1 MVVTLATRLSLLATL
16 LSVRAIRLHAPGDL
30 RLDEVPDPSPGE
42 DEVVVTVEAAGVCGS
57 DLHFF
62 DGTARTSM
70 LPITLGHEVAG
81 SLAASS
87 DTRVVVALATACG
100 VCDRCLEQRPNLCLR
115 VEVIGIHRDGGL
127 ADRIVVPAGSVIPV
141 PASVD
146 APQAAT
152 ATDAGST
159 ARHAVH
165 RRAGVER
172 GQRVAI
178 IGIGGLG
185 SYGVQMARNLGAM
198 VIAVDTSADALD
210 RATALGA
217 EAIVLAE
224 PGMSVGRAVKQATD
238 GGVDIAIEFVGAA
251 ATVDTAVKSLRPG
264 GRAVAVGVGP
274 EPLTTIP
281 PVLWSN
287 NEYTLTGSYG
297 SLPGD
302 TEAVLDDLATGRL
315 VAPPVRLVEMEDAVR
330 AITDAVDHGSAERIV
345 VTPQSA
351 VQ

>member
-1 MVVTLATRLSLLATL
+1 
-16 LSVRAIRLHAPGDL
+16 VRAIRLHAPGDL
-30 RLDEVPDPSPGE
+30 RLEDVPDPSPGE
-42 DEVVVTVEAAGVCGS
+42 DDVVVTVEAAGVCGS
-57 DLHFF
+57 DLHFV
-62 DGTARTSM
+62 DGTAKTST

-81 SLAASS
+81 SLAASP

-100 VCDRCLEQRPNLCLR
+100 VCDRCLEERPNLCVR

-127 ADRIVVPAGSVIPV
+127 ADRIVVPASSVIPV
-141 PASVD
+141 PEGVD

-165 RRAGVER
+165 RRAGVVA

-178 IGIGGLG
+178 VGVGGLG
-185 SYGVQMARNLGAM
+185 TYGLQMARNLGAT
-198 VIAVDTSADALD
+198 VIAVDASADALD

-217 EAIVLAE
+217 DEVVLAGQ
-224 PGMSVGRAVKQATD
+224 GMSVGRAVKDLTD

-251 ATVDTAVKSLRPG
+251 TTVDAAIKSLRPG
-264 GRAVAVGVGP
+264 GLAVAVGVGP

-287 NEYTLTGSYG
+287 NEYSLTGSYG

-302 TEAVLDDLATGRL
+302 TEAVLADLAAGRL
-315 VAPPVRLVEMEDAVR
+315 VAPPVRIVGMEDAVD
-330 AITDAVDHGSAERIV
+330 AIGDAAAHGSSERLV
-345 VTPQSA
+345 VTPGSSTTA
-351 VQ
+351 

>member
-1 MVVTLATRLSLLATL
+1 M
-16 LSVRAIRLHAPGDL
+16 RAIRLHAPRDL
-30 RLDEVPDPSPGE
+30 RLDEMPDPFPG
-42 DEVVVTVEAAGVCGS
+42 DSDVVVTVEAAGVCGS
-57 DLHFF
+57 DLHFV

-81 SLAASS
+81 SLASS
-87 DTRVVVALATACG
+87 PSTRVVVALSTACG
-100 VCDRCLEQRPNLCLR
+100 ACDRCREERPNLCVR

-127 ADRIVVPAGSVIPV
+127 ADRIVVPAASVIQIPDG
-141 PASVD
+141 VD

-159 ARHAVH
+159 AWHAVH
-165 RRAGVER
+165 RRAGVVA

-178 IGIGGLG
+178 IGVGGLG
-185 SYGVQMARNLGAM
+185 SYGVQMARNLGAT
-198 VIAVDTSADALD
+198 VIAVDTSVDALD
-210 RATALGA
+210 RATTLGA
-217 EAIVLAE
+217 EQVVLAE
-224 PGMSVGRAVKQATD
+224 PGISAGRAVKGLTD
-238 GGVDIAIEFVGAA
+238 GGVDVAIEFVGAA

-264 GRAVAVGVGP
+264 GRAVAVGVGL

-302 TEAVLDDLATGRL
+302 TEAVLADLAAGRL
-315 VAPPVRLVEMEDAVR
+315 VAPRVRLVDLEDAVD
-330 AITDAVDHGSAERIV
+330 AINDAVAHGSAERIV
-345 VTPQSA
+345 VMPQRSGA
-351 VQ
+351 STRA

>member
-1 MVVTLATRLSLLATL
+1 M
-16 LSVRAIRLHAPGDL
+16 RAVRLHAPGDL
-30 RLDEVPDPSPGE
+30 RLDEVPEPSPGD
-42 DEVVVTVEAAGVCGS
+42 DEVVVTVDAAGVCGS
-57 DLHFF
+57 DLHFV

-81 SLAASS
+81 TLASS
-87 DTRVVVALATACG
+87 PETRVVVALATACG
-100 VCDRCLEQRPNLCLR
+100 ECGRCREERPNLCVR
-115 VEVIGIHRDGGL
+115 VEIIGIHRDGGL
-127 ADRIVVPAGSVIPV
+127 ADRIVVQTASVIPI
-141 PASVD
+141 PGGVD

-165 RRAGVER
+165 RRAGVEP

-185 SYGVQMARNLGAM
+185 SYGVQMARNLGAS
-198 VIAVDTSADALD
+198 VIAVDSRADALE

-224 PGMSVGRAVKQATD
+224 PGMSVGRALKDLTD
-238 GGVDIAIEFVGAA
+238 GGVDVAIEFVGAA
-251 ATVDTAVKSLRPG
+251 ATVDAAVKSLRPG

-302 TEAVLDDLATGRL
+302 IEAVLDDLAAGRL
-315 VAPPVRLVEMEDAVR
+315 VAPPVRIVEMEDAVG
-330 AITDAVDHGSAERIV
+330 AITEAAVHGSAERLV
-345 VTPQSA
+345 VAHRGARQ
-351 VQ
+351 

>member
-1 MVVTLATRLSLLATL
+1 M
-16 LSVRAIRLHAPGDL
+16 RAIRLHAPGDL

-42 DEVVVTVEAAGVCGS
+42 SDVAVSVEAAGVCGS
-57 DLHFF
+57 DLHFV
-62 DGTARTSM
+62 DGTAKTSM

-81 SLAASS
+81 SLASS
-87 DTRVVVALATACG
+87 SNARVVVALATACG
-100 VCDRCLEQRPNLCLR
+100 VCDRCREQRPNLCDR

-127 ADRIVVPAGSVIPV
+127 ADRIVVPVGSVIPIPDGV
-141 PASVD
+141 G

-165 RRAGVER
+165 RRAAVES
-172 GQRVAI
+172 GQQVAI

-185 SYGVQMARNLGAM
+185 SYGVQMARNLGAT
-198 VIAVDTSADALD
+198 VIAVDTSADALA
-210 RATALGA
+210 RATAFGA
-217 EAIVLAE
+217 EAVVLAE
-224 PGMSVGRAVKQATD
+224 PGMSVGRAVKELTD
-238 GGVDIAIEFVGAA
+238 GGVDVAIEFVGAA

-302 TEAVLDDLATGRL
+302 TEAVLADLAAGRL
-315 VAPPVRLVEMEDAVR
+315 VAPPVKIVEMEDAVG
-330 AITDAVDHGSAERIV
+330 AITDAATRGSAERIV
-345 VTPQSA
+345 VTPQSER
-351 VQ
+351 Q